1 MSSQDR
7 GHTRITL
14 SSIAEVMEAE
24 IIEVL
29 RQWDCI
35 NLACPEIRTL
45 ANQGRR
51 VVQGLI
57 TVSKSRTAF
66 NDLYLD
72 PCEV

>member
-7 GHTRITL
+7 RHTL

-24 IIEVL
+24 IMEVL

-35 NLACPEIRTL
+35 KLACPEIRTL
-45 ANQGRR
+45 ANQGRQ
-51 VVQGLI
+51 VVI
-57 TVSKSRTAF
+57 TISKSRTAF

-72 PCEV
+72 TCEV